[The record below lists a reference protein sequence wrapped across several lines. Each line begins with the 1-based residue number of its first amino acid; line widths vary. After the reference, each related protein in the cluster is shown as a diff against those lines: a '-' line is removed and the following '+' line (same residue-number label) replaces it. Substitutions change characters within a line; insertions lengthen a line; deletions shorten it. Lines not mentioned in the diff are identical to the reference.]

1 MHGEAH
7 CLIGFQGASGA
18 MDNAS
23 DYGSEDSR
31 FDSWLARKCFSLPDF
46 ELIVQFWLCSTK
58 ALQCVIVVSIG
69 YTNTLLTRKPAQSFS
84 DSCESQQ
91 TFKST

>member
-1 MHGEAH
+1 MVGGAGVLRGSPLLGGADMDGEAH

-31 FDSWLARKCFSLPDF
+31 FDSWLAR
-46 ELIVQFWLCSTK
+46 
-58 ALQCVIVVSIG
+58 
-69 YTNTLLTRKPAQSFS
+69 SFS
-84 DSCESQQ
+84 FAENRVIPKLENSHTS
-91 TFKST
+91 KMVG